1 MTAALATD
9 AMVLGATPGPTG
21 VRVDQVAPPART
33 VPHPAGEFPKP
44 TPNIRGPDAI
54 LDGHPG
60 GVHPLGRYGIDAGA
74 VKAVMDG

>member
-9 AMVLGATPGPTG
+9 AMVLGATTALPAF
-21 VRVDQVAPPART
+21 VWIKWRPART

-44 TPNIRGPDAI
+44 TLDIRGPDAV

-74 VKAVMDG
+74 AKVVMDG